1 MNSKAQ
7 APKGKPVE
15 ILPVTVSIRILTVNN
30 KQMTLSVFRQLP
42 EKKAYDDQW
51 DPIGNWWG
59 RVNYEFAN
67 YKGGLWIVFESEGIL
82 HKCWVYSK
90 KFDSEEVDSEEIEAK
105 VTKTHKRSLDSASL
119 TMLISYLQVCGG
131 YISLPVEIQIGA
143 ILIEYRLGVFLFSVS
158 LQQSNEEVNVL
169 EIVVTD
175 GPDSSCTL
183 VRCGHEYDIDLESK
197 YAGFF
202 KTTVVGKML
211 LLTPKYIKRREEKIK
226 TGNFS
231 ELSVQEIAL
240 DISNRFQSIRDKSQ
254 SIRDKFQSAR
264 ELSDRIYS
272 LPQLFIA
279 V

>member
-51 DPIGNWWG
+51 NSIGNWWG

-67 YKGGLWIVFESEGIL
+67 YKGGFWIVFESEGIL
-82 HKCWVYSK
+82 HKCWV
-90 KFDSEEVDSEEIEAK
+90 DSEEVDGDSYTKEIASE
-105 VTKTHKRSLDSASL
+105 VMKTLFKKLDSTSL
-119 TMLISYLQVCGG
+119 SMLISHLQECGRS
-131 YISLPVEIQIGA
+131 IPLPIEMRRDNICLKIQI
-143 ILIEYRLGVFLFSVS
+143 LEK
-158 LQQSNEEVNVL
+158 EELEHEL

-175 GPDSSCTL
+175 GTDSRCTL
-183 VRCGHEYDIDLESK
+183 VRYGYGYDIDLESK
-197 YAGFF
+197 YVGFF
-202 KTTVVGKML
+202 KTTIVSQTL
-211 LLTPKYIKRREEKIK
+211 LLNPNYLKRWEKKIK
-226 TGNFS
+226 AGDFP
-231 ELSVQEIAL
+231 ELSTHEIAL
-240 DISNRFQSIRDKSQ
+240 EISNTFQSMRDLPQSTQ
-254 SIRDKFQSAR
+254 SIR